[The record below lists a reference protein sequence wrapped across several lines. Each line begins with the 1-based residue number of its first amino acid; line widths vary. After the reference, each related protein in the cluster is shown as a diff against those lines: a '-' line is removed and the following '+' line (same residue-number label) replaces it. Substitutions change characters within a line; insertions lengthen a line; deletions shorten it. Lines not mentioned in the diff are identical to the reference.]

1 MSEGTPTEGLGTR
14 ALAARALGG
23 GGGGKYGAVNPKK
36 KLIHKDVK
44 YFDSADWALQKEG
57 ATPKDAQSPVSTEDD
72 APLQPKLQP
81 TNHNP
86 ECRRTPRSSTLSI
99 HKCACDMDATTEQTE
114 GN

>member
-23 GGGGKYGAVNPKK
+23 GGAGKYGAVNPKA

-57 ATPKDAQSPVSTEDD
+57 ATPKDAQSPVPADSE

-81 TNHNP
+81 SALDSVDRVHRVSHLSTHIDANHEQP
-86 ECRRTPRSSTLSI
+86 
-99 HKCACDMDATTEQTE
+99 MDE
-114 GN
+114 N